1 MWQSG
6 CWVEVWQ
13 GGDHTNRT
21 NDLWLR
27 GIWPHRKP
35 RPIAGRAGTVWGWNG
50 HTAQNHCRTQPKDGL
65 IEATKVKL
73 VREKSIFKLFQNKHN
88 LKASLIYCYYYLL
101 LLSEVT
107 DRRSPGSPK
116 PLVPDLL
123 SHRVARSVPEI
134 NTASAIMAKPPLSGR
149 GWVKQLY
156 SVVPNT
162 ERHHSLGNCGKTC
175 FHFESTFSAVLFS
188 AARRRCCVVQ
198 TAGGVGFSGGLHQ
211 LQEVLGCSNHSIWQ
225 TKAPPTT
232 KGSWGQLD
240 QGHTGIKPI
249 SHNPLIYLIYHYH
262 SKCQTSQVNRDRLT
276 LSIHN
281 F

>member
-1 MWQSG
+1 M
-6 CWVEVWQ
+6 
-13 GGDHTNRT
+13 
-21 NDLWLR
+21 
-27 GIWPHRKP
+27 
-35 RPIAGRAGTVWGWNG
+35 
-50 HTAQNHCRTQPKDGL
+50 
-65 IEATKVKL
+65 
-73 VREKSIFKLFQNKHN
+73 FQNKHN

-101 LLSEVT
+101 LLSEVA
-107 DRRSPGSPK
+107 DLRSPGSPK

-134 NTASAIMAKPPLSGR
+134 NTASTIMAKPPLSGR

-156 SVVPNT
+156 SVVSNT
-162 ERHHSLGNCGKTC
+162 ERHHSLENNGKTASV
-175 FHFESTFSAVLFS
+175 HSESTFSAVLFS
-188 AARRRCCVVQ
+188 ATRRRCGVVQ

-249 SHNPLIYLIYHYH
+249 THNPLISLIYHYRC
-262 SKCQTSQVNRDRLT
+262 KCQTCAHRWTVTDWLFLYKIFSWFWNKHFHRLRGRKGWKIIPAIAIVAFNIIEDVR
-276 LSIHN
+276 S
-281 F
+281 